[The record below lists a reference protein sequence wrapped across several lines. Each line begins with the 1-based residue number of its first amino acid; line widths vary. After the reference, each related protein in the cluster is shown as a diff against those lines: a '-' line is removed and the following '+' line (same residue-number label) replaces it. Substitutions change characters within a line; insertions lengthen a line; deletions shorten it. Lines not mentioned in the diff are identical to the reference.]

1 MDVDGVLLD
10 LGGTL
15 IWPEPAAEMLFCE
28 ASQLIGFQVTPI
40 DLLRVSAEVDQQ
52 IYVPLPIS
60 RNQEADFFAYGNMM
74 VLRKLGFEA
83 TLSHGWFIYHY
94 VVDRIH
100 YHKFYDVDIVLSSLR
115 AAGFCLALVSNAVP
129 STRDRIRSLG
139 LEPYFDAILLS
150 GEVGFEK
157 PSPEIFLEAL
167 NNLDMIPTEVVHVG
181 ANYTS
186 DVRGAQSAGIPAVL
200 LDRTGRYLDVD
211 CITVRNLT
219 EFQELIHIQK

>member
-1 MDVDGVLLD
+1 MDVDGVLFD

-15 IWPEPAAEMLFCE
+15 IWPEPAAEILFCE
-28 ASQLIGFQVTPI
+28 ASQLIGFQVTPV
-40 DLLRVSAEVDQQ
+40 DLLRVSAEVDQH

-60 RNQEADFFAYGNMM
+60 LKQEADFFAYGNMM
-74 VLRKLGFEA
+74 MLRKLGFEA

-129 STRDRIRSLG
+129 STRERIRNLG
-139 LEPYFDAILLS
+139 LEPYFDTILLS

-167 NNLDMIPTEVVHVG
+167 NELNLNSNEVVHVG
-181 ANYTS
+181 DNYSS
-186 DVRGAQSAGIPAVL
+186 DVEGAHQAGIPAVL
-200 LDRTGRYLDVD
+200 LDRTGSYLDVD

-219 EFQELIHIQK
+219 EFQDLVHIQK

>member
-1 MDVDGVLLD
+1 MDVDGILLD

-94 VVDRIH
+94 AADRIH

-115 AAGFCLALVSNAVP
+115 TAGLCLALVSNAVP
-129 STRDRIRSLG
+129 STRDRIRNLG

-157 PSPEIFLEAL
+157 PGPEIFLEAL
-167 NNLDMIPTEVVHVG
+167 EELNMVPTEVVHVG
-181 ANYTS
+181 DNYTS
-186 DVRGAQSAGIPAVL
+186 DVRGAQKAGIPAVL

>member
-83 TLSHGWFIYHY
+83 TLSHRWFIYHY

-115 AAGFCLALVSNAVP
+115 AAGL
-129 STRDRIRSLG
+129 
-139 LEPYFDAILLS
+139 
-150 GEVGFEK
+150 K
-157 PSPEIFLEAL
+157 
-167 NNLDMIPTEVVHVG
+167 
-181 ANYTS
+181 
-186 DVRGAQSAGIPAVL
+186 
-200 LDRTGRYLDVD
+200 
-211 CITVRNLT
+211 
-219 EFQELIHIQK
+219 